1 MHTHYSDGTI
11 EPVELVR
18 KASKT
23 GVEAIAI
30 TDHDNFRAYSVAKN
44 EAEKLGLQLVFGSE
58 VTAEKYHIL
67 GLGAKLN
74 NPEFIRFLEYSR
86 KLQMNNT
93 RRTVANLQKV
103 GLDVNFEEVENY
115 TPVGA
120 RVGCFNVSL
129 YLANNEKFKDY
140 FLQKGINFD
149 ICGVARFVKKY
160 KYEEE
165 SATPLEV
172 IRAIKR
178 NGGVAIIAHPA
189 KDIGNFLDKS
199 HVRELKSL
207 LDLGLDGVEIQPNK
221 MELGYQNYVDY
232 AKKNNLL
239 ITYGSDYHQT
249 AMSSRPIL
257 GRGFNQVSDEF
268 VEKLL

>member
-1 MHTHYSDGTI
+1 MLGLLVLLLFFSFILLYKLYKKYINILFKLIDYEIHRFSHAHTLFRRNI

-129 YLANNEKFKDY
+129 YLANNEKFKD
-140 FLQKGINFD
+140 FF
-149 ICGVARFVKKY
+149 FKK
-160 KYEEE
+160 
-165 SATPLEV
+165 
-172 IRAIKR
+172 
-178 NGGVAIIAHPA
+178 
-189 KDIGNFLDKS
+189 
-199 HVRELKSL
+199 EL
-207 LDLGLDGVEIQPNK
+207 
-221 MELGYQNYVDY
+221 
-232 AKKNNLL
+232 
-239 ITYGSDYHQT
+239 
-249 AMSSRPIL
+249 
-257 GRGFNQVSDEF
+257 F
-268 VEKLL
+268 